1 MMKPKTKV
9 KIIYSSYY
17 DSLEDFINEFLEKK
31 LEERNFKV
39 VDIKYTTDDETLAAY
54 ITYMTSDLN

>member
-1 MMKPKTKV
+1 MMKPKTKE